1 MPPASLNSITNE
13 EEVVMYYSISGI
25 CVAIMPDAIAVE
37 NNGIAYHVFTPEP
50 YTFEIGQEI
59 KMYTY
64 VHVREDILH
73 IFGFETEA
81 KKNLFL
87 QLLSVKGVGPK
98 VALVML
104 AATTSEQL
112 HNAIIS
118 GDVPFLKKIP
128 GIGPKAAAQI
138 ILDLQTKLA
147 KTVQPGIQQKII
159 AAQINEEG
167 KEALLSLGYNEKELD
182 KVLPEIDATL
192 EVGQYI
198 KQALAKLLK

>member
-1 MPPASLNSITNE
+1 
-13 EEVVMYYSISGI
+13 MYYSISGK
-25 CVAIMPDAIAVE
+25 CEAIMPDAIAVV
-37 NNGIAYHVFTPEP
+37 NHGVGYHIFTPEP
-50 YTFEIGQEI
+50 YTFEVGSEV

-64 VHVREDILH
+64 VHVREDVLQ

-81 KKNLFL
+81 KKNIFL

-98 VALVML
+98 VALTML
-104 AATTSEQL
+104 AATTSSHLQD
-112 HNAIIS
+112 AIVA
-118 GDVPFLKKIP
+118 GDVTFLKKIP

-138 ILDLQTKLA
+138 VLDLQNKMA
-147 KTVQPGIQQKII
+147 KMIQPGIQQKIV
-159 AAQINEEG
+159 AAQINEDG